1 MDTEAF
7 IPDISL
13 IDKVNVVSGTREEL
27 KEIFDFIELSRMLQ
41 EIYQWYQIFK
51 FNLQSLKSVTLAN
64 DFISV
69 NSYTIALLSNGKNL
83 LEEIDLCMKNSY
95 GKESSEYK
103 QYIENTQK
111 EYEKSFP
118 YRFLF
123 HMRNFSQH
131 GHIPVSTRDTR
142 PCFDLTQIYETP
154 YFKLNATVKA
164 EVKMFIDDFRENN
177 HDVFKLAFEPTVC
190 AYTLS
195 IFKLYNTFCDMIYPA
210 LIKYYEYVKKMVE
223 KYPEMVK
230 HENDPEKNGFLFIDN
245 NEDPTIHCF
254 NVNDDPIVLFL
265 KWKNDG
271 VVTYKKECKLMKE
284 MSKAFREL

>member
-111 EYEKSFP
+111 EYEKV
-118 YRFLF
+118 F
-123 HMRNFSQH
+123 HIDF
-131 GHIPVSTRDTR
+131 
-142 PCFDLTQIYETP
+142 F
-154 YFKLNATVKA
+154 
-164 EVKMFIDDFRENN
+164 FI
-177 HDVFKLAFEPTVC
+177 
-190 AYTLS
+190 
-195 IFKLYNTFCDMIYPA
+195 
-210 LIKYYEYVKKMVE
+210 
-223 KYPEMVK
+223 
-230 HENDPEKNGFLFIDN
+230 
-245 NEDPTIHCF
+245 
-254 NVNDDPIVLFL
+254 
-265 KWKNDG
+265 
-271 VVTYKKECKLMKE
+271 
-284 MSKAFREL
+284 